1 MSSRNSRGKQSR
13 AVAFLSQAG
22 SIGMSKRIKEG
33 QMAAI
38 LLFARHGGHGDN
50 GRHSANGQLA
60 RYSPM
65 NEPIPFMSR
74 CPSCGERRLQDGY
87 TRRAL
92 LRLVNTH
99 GSIEA
104 YCIVC
109 DGFWPVSALERAGIV
124 IGLGAGAE
132 QL

>member
-1 MSSRNSRGKQSR
+1 MPSRNSRGKQCR

-22 SIGMSKRIKEG
+22 TIGTSERIKEG

-38 LLFARHGGHGDN
+38 LLFTRHGDN

-92 LRLVNTH
+92 LRLLNTH

-109 DGFWPVSALERAGIV
+109 DGFWPVSALERNGIV
-124 IGLGAGAE
+124 IGLGA
-132 QL
+132 

>member
-1 MSSRNSRGKQSR
+1 MSN
-13 AVAFLSQAG
+13 
-22 SIGMSKRIKEG
+22 RIKEG

-38 LLFARHGGHGDN
+38 LRFARNGDN
-50 GRHSANGQLA
+50 GRHTAKEQLA

-65 NEPIPFMSR
+65 NEPVPFMSR

-92 LRLVNTH
+92 LRLLNTQD
-99 GSIEA
+99 SIEA

-109 DGFWPVSALERAGIV
+109 DGFWPVSGLERTGIV
-124 IGLGAGAE
+124 IGLGA
-132 QL
+132 